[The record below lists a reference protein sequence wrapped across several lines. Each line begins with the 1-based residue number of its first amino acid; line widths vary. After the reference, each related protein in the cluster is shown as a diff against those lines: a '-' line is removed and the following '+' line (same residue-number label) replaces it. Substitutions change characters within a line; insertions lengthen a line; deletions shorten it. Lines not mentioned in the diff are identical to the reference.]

1 MTGLDPKTILE
12 WIRAAK
18 AKGVGLE
25 VETKRE
31 PIGAIIV
38 RSVNGEV
45 GESTLHTYGDA
56 IAEFLEEQEKRCTR
70 CQSPAPHLHPAMQSE
85 GEVQPCNDPF
95 HLRVT
100 PENTPDKIARAQ
112 QYSGECIS
120 SLMSTVEQMEKKA
133 S

>member
-1 MTGLDPKTILE
+1 MTGLDSKTILE

-56 IAEFLEEQEKRCTR
+56 IAEFLEGPQE
-70 CQSPAPHLHPAMQSE
+70 
-85 GEVQPCNDPF
+85 
-95 HLRVT
+95 
-100 PENTPDKIARAQ
+100 
-112 QYSGECIS
+112 YSGECIS